1 MNQAAKVQE
10 AKGPLVWL
18 DMDQKALDDAYD
30 QMVYAPNRDQVH
42 KRNMFNSDRVRA
54 RLGAPKRLAYGT
66 QADRAARS
74 VSDLKAERA
83 DQRVHPRRRLADAR
97 RSRITPSWPRCIVR
111 AGAHWIGLDFD
122 GVEGTKGDLL
132 PMADQVRRG
141 VAWVYKNAKSF
152 GGDPNRIYVSGQS
165 SGAHLAGNVV
175 TTDWKDYGVP
185 ADIVKGALLC
195 SGMYELKPVRLS
207 KRSEY
212 VAFTDEAE
220 EKLSSQ
226 RRLDRLN
233 CPVIVAYGTYETP
246 EFQRQNRE
254 FAAAVKAAGK
264 PVTLL
269 VARGLQSFRD
279 RRSDRQPA
287 EPARRS
293 GAGADEACLT
303 KEEGVVAS
311 EMFEGLSRR
320 RTHCGSGGRDRRHGA
335 GAVCA
340 GHSRKRSA
348 GLARHGPEGARRR
361 LRPGGLCAEP
371 RAASQAAAASTARSV
386 RARLGEPKR
395 FAYGA
400 TPIERPRHLHDQ
412 AKPNAPIKVFV
423 HGGAWRVGL
432 CQGVLRRRRAVRAR
446 RRALRRARLHQC
458 RSRPAA
464 T

>member
-10 AKGPLVWL
+10 AKVLEGKGPLVWL

-54 RLGAPKRLAYGT
+54 RLGAPKRLAYGSKPIEQLDLFPT
-66 QADRAARS
+66 SKPNAPINIFIHGGAWRARQVKDYAF
-74 VSDLKAERA
+74 LAE
-83 DQRVHPRRRLADAR
+83 
-97 RSRITPSWPRCIVR
+97 IIVR
-111 AGAHWIGLDFD
+111 AGGHWIGLDFD

-152 GGDPNRIYVSGQS
+152 GGDPERIYVSGQS

-175 TTDWKDYGVP
+175 TTDWQDYGVP
-185 ADIVKGALLC
+185 ADVVKGALLC
-195 SGMYELKPVRLS
+195 SGMYDLKPVRLS

-269 VARGLQSFRD
+269 VAEGYNHFEI
-279 RRSDRQPA
+279 A
-287 EPARRS
+287 EAIGNPLS
-293 GAGADEACLT
+293 LLGA
-303 KEEGVVAS
+303 
-311 EMFEGLSRR
+311 
-320 RTHCGSGGRDRRHGA
+320 
-335 GAVCA
+335 AVLEQM
-340 GHSRKRSA
+340 K
-348 GLARHGPEGARRR
+348 L
-361 LRPGGLCAEP
+361 
-371 RAASQAAAASTARSV
+371 
-386 RARLGEPKR
+386 
-395 FAYGA
+395 
-400 TPIERPRHLHDQ
+400 
-412 AKPNAPIKVFV
+412 
-423 HGGAWRVGL
+423 
-432 CQGVLRRRRAVRAR
+432 
-446 RRALRRARLHQC
+446 
-458 RSRPAA
+458 
-464 T
+464 